1 MYSLIGGTT
10 LVQNSKIV
18 KEGNAANLQ
27 SMANSHRL
35 KICYCSTFYF
45 VNHWSLLDKG
55 VGDFFYYLFLLCS
68 QRQHARF
75 FFEAKAPINLY
86 IWIVSAFSLPWSI
99 PLFPFFESKRSDI
112 FKESSACLPF
122 KESRACLPF
131 FKRNGPKRWKWISRI
146 NPIKWKKSRFNVFL
160 SLKNFTKT
168 KNVD

>member
-1 MYSLIGGTT
+1 MLQIFNRWLIA
-10 LVQNSKIV
+10 IFFF
-18 KEGNAANLQ
+18 
-27 SMANSHRL
+27 
-35 KICYCSTFYF
+35 ICYCSTFYF
-45 VNHWSLLDKG
+45 VNHWSLLEKG
-55 VGDFFYYLFLLCS
+55 KEWGIFFTT
-68 QRQHARF
+68 F
-75 FFEAKAPINLY
+75 FCYALKDSMRGFSFEAKAPINLY

-122 KESRACLPF
+122 KESRAWLPF